1 MGGYTLP
8 VATSQDPNDPSQAN
22 PYAMY
27 GYNGYGGFSP
37 YSGVDTSS
45 QNWGSA
51 IGAGGQDVS
60 PNASISDITSANRN
74 QISDE
79 GNTIA
84 QQGANELNY
93 YSPLQQ
99 ADTSAENSALNQL
112 QATPG
117 FTPAQSSQINAD
129 YSQYNTAPSQY
140 GGITDTLNAGTGAEG
155 ADLNQYQADLGAQ
168 LGAYSTN
175 LGGEVG
181 NYDTW
186 TGGANSAY
194 GTNVNTATSGLG
206 AGLQAAQGQFGG
218 LNTAVNNTA
227 LGFDPNGTEQQLTP
241 AQQQAMVTAAGTTVG
256 NQFQSAED
264 TLMQQAAAQGNTSPE
279 ALAAMRQQLVT
290 QGAATAGDTMTQAGI
305 AAEQAGFQQASSIEQ
320 QREGATQ
327 TQAGLQAT
335 AATTEEA
342 AAQAAAAQAGQT
354 NVAAQENIGAEN
366 VNVAANAGTQGINA
380 ANTIGAENVG
390 QVANYGQFA
399 TGEANTMTGQQY
411 NNALTQAQMQYSQG
425 TDVYKRQALRPHRS
439 VLLSHHQRHR
449 RWRPDDADHRRCERH
464 GAGRWDGA
472 ADCGIQLPGGEQ
484 YRSGGCPHRYS
495 RFPAAGGWRGSVH
508 RLYRRDYGPCGDL
521 GHSHAELHQRRP
533 DRKDILAVQRAWAGR
548 SYRVRGAERLDGGSG
563 LRNHRRARTA
573 GGCSWAGRNAWVVRG
588 FGDYR
593 AGRRPTSHDGGIRLD
608 GGGEHNGR
616 RDSRGAGA
624 PIPARRRP
632 SLGQGGF
639 RQRGVLQGRADHG
652 SVAAQVSSGPVS
664 YTHLECWPEKDIA
677 VFPREDRMAVRAA
690 PKFSSEQVVEV
701 GDFCVHV

>member
-425 TDVYKRQALRPHRS
+425 TGSQQLTS
-439 VLLSHHQRHR
+439 G
-449 RWRPDDADHRRCERH
+449 
-464 GAGRWDGA
+464 GAQTVGA
-472 ADCGIQLPGGEQ
+472 AQQAGMAS
-484 YRSGGCPHRYS
+484 YRSGVAGEE
-495 RFPAAGGWRGSVH
+495 AQAQAGGATAQQTELGA
-508 RLYRRDYGPCGDL
+508 YGT
-521 GHSHAELHQRRP
+521 QT
-533 DRKDILAVQRAWAGR
+533 
-548 SYRVRGAERLDGGSG
+548 SG
-563 LRNHRRARTA
+563 VN
-573 GGCSWAGRNAWVVRG
+573 NA
-588 FGDYR
+588 
-593 AGRRPTSHDGGIRLD
+593 TSTQANYAIGK
-608 GGGEHNGR
+608 
-616 RDSRGAGA
+616 
-624 PIPARRRP
+624 P
-632 SLGQGGF
+632 SLGDSAANAAVTGNS
-639 RQRGVLQGRADHG
+639 VLGLEKGALVTEPG
-652 SVAAQVSSGPVS
+652 TYKLGESGPEMVV
-664 YTHLECWPEKDIA
+664 KM
-677 VFPREDRMAVRAA
+677 PRYRSTRKSGYEDFGKAA
-690 PKFSSEQVVEV
+690 
-701 GDFCVHV
+701 